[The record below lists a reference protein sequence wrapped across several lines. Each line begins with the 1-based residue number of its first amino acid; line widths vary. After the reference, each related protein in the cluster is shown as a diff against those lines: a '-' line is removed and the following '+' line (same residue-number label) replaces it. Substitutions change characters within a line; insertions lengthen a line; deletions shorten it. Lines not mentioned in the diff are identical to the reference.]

1 MFYALFLFQ
10 AVININC
17 ISSKLKVNDGFIVSL
32 PEKYVSG
39 NNTDEIAAVKVT
51 EFQFMYSI

>member
-51 EFQFMYSI
+51 KFYL